1 MERPN
6 VSGVQS
12 HAPSAGRPLVLVVED
27 EQFVRM
33 MAVDALEDAGYATVE
48 AQDGDSAMA
57 VLGARDDI
65 ELVFTD
71 IRMPGTIDGLDLA
84 RHIREARPATPVVLT
99 SGHMFEGDRDIPAS
113 TPFLQKP
120 YRAAALIGQ
129 LDRLLG
135 RA

>member
-1 MERPN
+1 MR
-6 VSGVQS
+6 GLQS
-12 HAPSAGRPLVLVVED
+12 EIHGDRRPLVLIVED
-27 EQFVRM
+27 EHFVRM
-33 MAVDALEDAGYATVE
+33 MAVDALQDAGYATIE
-48 AQDGDSAMA
+48 AEDGDRA
-57 VLGARDDI
+57 LTLLDERDDI

-71 IRMPGTIDGLDLA
+71 IRMPGQIDGLDLA
-84 RHIREARPATPVVLT
+84 RRIQSFRPRTPVVLT

-129 LDRLLG
+129 LDRIFG

>member
-1 MERPN
+1 VKLRGLE
-6 VSGVQS
+6 QS
-12 HAPSAGRPLVLVVED
+12 SEDRRPLVLIVED

-33 MAVDALEDAGYATVE
+33 MAVDALEDAGYATIE
-48 AQDGDSAMA
+48 AEDGDAA
-57 VLGARDDI
+57 LTLLDQHDDI

-71 IRMPGTIDGLDLA
+71 IRMPGHIDGLDLA
-84 RHIREARPATPVVLT
+84 RRIRTFRPTTPVVLT
-99 SGHMFEGDRDIPAS
+99 SGHMFQGDRDIPSS

-120 YRAAALIGQ
+120 YRAAALIGE

>member
-1 MERPN
+1 
-6 VSGVQS
+6 
-12 HAPSAGRPLVLVVED
+12 VED

-33 MAVDALEDAGYATVE
+33 MAVDALEHAGYSAIE
-48 AQDGDSAMA
+48 AEDGDRAL
-57 VLGARDDI
+57 VLLDTHDDI

-71 IRMPGTIDGLDLA
+71 IRMPGRIDGLDLA
-84 RHIREARPATPVVLT
+84 RRIREARPATPVVLT
-99 SGHMFEGDRDIPAS
+99 SGHMFEGDRDIPSS